1 VGKRYRV
8 SGLFILEVN
17 AKDMRDAQETA
28 KRILANRGIEG
39 YVVEVEEVRKDKNL
53 KERGMQCLN

>member
-1 VGKRYRV
+1 MYKRYRV

-28 KRILANRGIEG
+28 KRILVNRGIEG
-39 YVVEVEEVRKDKNL
+39 YVVEVEDVRKDKNL
-53 KERGMQCLN
+53 KERGLQCLN

>member
-1 VGKRYRV
+1 MGKRYRV

-28 KRILANRGIEG
+28 KRILVNRGIEG
-39 YVVEVEEVRKDKNL
+39 YVVEVEDVRKDKNL
-53 KERGMQCLN
+53 KERGLLCLN